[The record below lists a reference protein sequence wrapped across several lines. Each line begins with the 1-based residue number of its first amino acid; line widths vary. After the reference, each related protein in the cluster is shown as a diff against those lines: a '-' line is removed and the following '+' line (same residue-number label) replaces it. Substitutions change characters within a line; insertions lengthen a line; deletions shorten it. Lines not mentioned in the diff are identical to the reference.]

1 MLSFPKHVAKYNHT
15 MEQRHDPGRHANYL
29 RQVLSHDKKPLGLF
43 LGAGCS
49 QSIRVDGQPL
59 IPDLATMSGLISAS
73 ISGRGDDTAAAMTS
87 LSQQLIDDGYAAP
100 NLEDVLTRVRS
111 LREVA
116 GNGEVRGFTLAT
128 LTSLDEAICAEI
140 CTHVSKE
147 LPDFSTPYH
156 NVAVWIDRLK
166 RADAVEVFTPNY
178 DLLMEQALED
188 THLPYF
194 DGFVGSRRT
203 FFDLY
208 AVEEDLLPVRW
219 ARLWK
224 LHGSMNWRREPSGE
238 VSRGENCEGLER
250 LIHPSHLKY
259 DQSRKMPYLALMDR
273 LKEFFRKPSPAM
285 VICGYSFADEH
296 INQVIRQG
304 LEGNAQA
311 ICYVLLFN
319 GLDSYPNALQI
330 AAQRSNLTLI
340 APDEAVVGTKRL
352 KWADDEETIK
362 SLERTVAFT
371 EKTLVDEGERKTLRA
386 TLGDFVSFGEFL
398 IELIGSE
405 GLKRPPEE
413 PAGA

>member
-1 MLSFPKHVAKYNHT
+1 MD
-15 MEQRHDPGRHANYL
+15 QRHDPGRHANYL
-29 RQVLSHDKKPLGLF
+29 RQLLSHDKKPLGLF

-49 QSIRVDGQPL
+49 QSIRVEGEPL
-59 IPDLATMSGLISAS
+59 IPDLATMSGLIFAS
-73 ISGRGDDTAAAMTS
+73 IAGRGDAAAESMTS
-87 LSQQLIDDGYAAP
+87 LRQQLVDDGNATP
-100 NLEDVLTRVRS
+100 NLEHVLTRVRS

-116 GNGEVRGFTLAT
+116 GNGEVRGFTLA
-128 LTSLDEAICAEI
+128 SLEALDAAICAEI

-147 LPDFSTPYH
+147 LPNFATPYH

-208 AVEEDLLPVRW
+208 AVEADLLPVRW

-224 LHGSMNWRREPSGE
+224 LHGSMNWRREPNGE

-319 GLDSYPNALQI
+319 GLDRYPNALQI
-330 AAQRSNLTLI
+330 ATQRSNLTLI

-362 SLERTVAFT
+362 SLERTVAFA
-371 EKTLVDEGERKTLRA
+371 ESTLPEGGDRKTLRA
-386 TLGDFVSFGEFL
+386 TLGDFVSFGAFL

-413 PAGA
+413 PADA

>member
-1 MLSFPKHVAKYNHT
+1 
-15 MEQRHDPGRHANYL
+15 MEPRHDPGRHANYL
-29 RQVLSHDKKPLGLF
+29 RQILSHDKKPLGLF

-49 QSIRVDGQPL
+49 QSIRVNGAPL
-59 IPDLATMSGLISAS
+59 IPDLVTMSGLISAS
-73 ISGRGDDTAAAMTS
+73 ITSQADETAAAMTA
-87 LSQQLIDDGYAAP
+87 LTQQLIDDGTPTP

-111 LREVA
+111 LRQVV
-116 GNGEVRGFTLAT
+116 GNGDVRGFTLAS
-128 LTSLDEAICAEI
+128 LTALDKAICDEI

-147 LPDFSTPYH
+147 LPDFSSPYH

-166 RADAVEVFTPNY
+166 RAHAVELFTPNY

-188 THLPYF
+188 THLPFF

-208 AVEEDLLPVRW
+208 AVEEDSLPVRW

-224 LHGSMNWRREPSGE
+224 LHGSMNWRREPNGD
-238 VSRGENCEGLER
+238 VSRGENTAGLER

-285 VICGYSFADEH
+285 VVCGYSFADEH

-319 GLDSYPNALQI
+319 GLDSYPNALRI

-352 KWADDEETIK
+352 KWADDDETIK
-362 SLERTVAFT
+362 SLEPTVAFA
-371 EKTLVDEGERKTLRA
+371 ERTLPDEGDRKTLRA
-386 TLGDFVSFGEFL
+386 TLGDFVSFGDFL

-405 GLKRPPEE
+405 GLKMPPEE
-413 PAGA
+413 PLGA